1 MRKIFE
7 LVEGWE
13 NKNLKCSKCGET
25 ENVKQ
30 KYVKE
35 NDEDIY
41 YCDTCVKKT
50 LFPNL
55 YNTDEDTYLE
65 KELKQLILD
74 AKLEWEIKVYKELK
88 PVGDEYRYIA
98 NYLVEHGVTIAK

>member
-1 MRKIFE
+1 MNKVFE

-13 NKNLKCSKCGET
+13 NKNFKCCKCGET

-41 YCDTCVKKT
+41 YCDACVLKT
-50 LFPNL
+50 LFPHL
-55 YNTDEDTYLE
+55 YN
-65 KELKQLILD
+65 
-74 AKLEWEIKVYKELK
+74 
-88 PVGDEYRYIA
+88 
-98 NYLVEHGVTIAK
+98 